1 VKDAP
6 NPLRLLVVEP
16 HPARDLIARLAGRWD
31 MRACTGLL
39 AAIAHLAREPADAL
53 ILHVESAESAR
64 AALAEVRRLRSETVI
79 IATSDLSADLPE
91 ADACL
96 VLPCSASAFARTFER
111 AGELLSAR
119 RAAQQS
125 RDACARLREELAR
138 ERARAAIHR
147 RAWERMNEALVRGEG
162 LPEAA
167 LDLFSEVSGAPRA
180 VLQSPDE
187 RGVLR
192 TLQARGS
199 VEPGAAPGPR
209 ASVPL
214 KVGDEVVGVVN
225 LAGPA
230 GGRGFTEADYRRL
243 AWLGEQVAVWIRHW
257 QRLRAVERLSLLDAL
272 TGVYNR
278 RYFAETLRREMD
290 RARRNEEK
298 LALAMVDID
307 HFKRYNDRHGHQAG
321 DDLLRQFVL
330 VLQKNLRSAD
340 VVCRYGG
347 EEFAVILPRSGA
359 GPGEAEGALVMERV
373 RRSVERFPFTAVD
386 RSAGERITVS
396 AGVATFPEDG
406 DTPEALVAAA
416 DALLYEAKREGRNR
430 VHARFRG
437 PGRSQSAGGSP
448 SRRRRSRPV

>member
-1 VKDAP
+1 VRDVPK
-6 NPLRLLVVEP
+6 PLRLLVVEP
-16 HPARDLIARLAGRWD
+16 HPARDLIARLEGRWALC
-31 MRACTGLL
+31 ACTGLL
-39 AAIAHLAREPADAL
+39 PAVAHLAREPAEAL
-53 ILHVESAESAR
+53 ILHAEPAAPAR
-64 AALAEVRRLRSETVI
+64 AALAEVRRLRSEIVI
-79 IATSDLSADLPE
+79 VATTDLPADLPE

-111 AGELLSAR
+111 AAELLAAR

-125 RDACARLREELAR
+125 RDVCARLREELAR

-147 RAWERMNEALVRGEG
+147 RAWERLGEALARAEG

-167 LDLFSEVSGAPRA
+167 LDLFAEISGAPRV

-192 TLQARGS
+192 TVQARAS
-199 VEPGAAPGPR
+199 VEPGATPGPR

-214 KVGDEVVGVVN
+214 KVGDQVVGVVN
-225 LAGPA
+225 LTGPA
-230 GGRGFTEADYRRL
+230 GGRGFTEADHRRL
-243 AWLGEQVAVWIRHW
+243 TWLGEQVAVWIRHW
-257 QRLRAVERLSLLDAL
+257 QRLRAVERLSLLDEL

-321 DDLLRQFVL
+321 DDLLRQFAL

-359 GPGEAEGALVMERV
+359 GPVEAEGALVMERV
-373 RRSVERFPFTAVD
+373 RRSVEQFPFTAVD

-406 DTPEALVAAA
+406 DTAEALVAAA

-430 VHARFRG
+430 VRARFRG
-437 PGRSQSAGGSP
+437 AVRPRSAGGSP
-448 SRRRRSRPV
+448 RRRRRSGPV